1 MSAWTDRKVR
11 SDGATMR
18 RPRCSDREGVA
29 DACPAC
35 GCPAGVTH
43 ADLSAALRAVGSAL
57 RAVGLAWHDP
67 RVRLT
72 LT

>member
-1 MSAWTDRKVR
+1 MSPAK
-11 SDGATMR
+11 
-18 RPRCSDREGVA
+18 CSDREGVVA
-29 DACPAC
+29 ACPAC